1 MEQMKSVAMSAH
13 FACPCRSPTGSH
25 ATRASSFFAVAFSSR
40 PFDVAAVSP
49 PLVDCRGDRVCRAP
63 RRKASETSPADIR
76 LGASCGTARAKK
88 SAPRTEV
95 AAARRAGEETGAVSV
110 RIRVCWGAGL
120 PLGAPCRRHATLH
133 RLTCRLRD
141 HTSGSF
147 GAHATNLSP
156 DAAVQPLLRFAVRE
170 SVASAP
176 RPAPAGDVGIR
187 PTRRR
192 AAIRQGLWKAP
203 DSWEFGAS
211 TQWPHFAAQFG

>member
-1 MEQMKSVAMSAH
+1 MRVTSAVVGH
-13 FACPCRSPTGSH
+13 RNRRCGYASMRDSRRVEALADGEALRPRPEGRRACC
-25 ATRASSFFAVAFSSR
+25 ALRAGRRRCQAAGAAR
-40 PFDVAAVSP
+40 PRCA
-49 PLVDCRGDRVCRAP
+49 RP
-63 RRKASETSPADIR
+63 RRSHHP
-76 LGASCGTARAKK
+76 KK

-95 AAARRAGEETGAVSV
+95 AAARRAGEETGAASV
-110 RIRVCWGAGL
+110 RIRVCWSAGL